1 MDFTISRRLS
11 SGRLYAY
18 YKKRFWFWDDT
29 RNIWTESHLMSQKY
43 EREHSARAALTPED
57 FMSDLTRFSPLDEYE
72 LDSVMVDALKNAIS
86 CKTVPIEPVKEE
98 SECKTN
104 PASSLNPAAAV
115 TMADPAAATASVT
128 ATPTTPAAADSCFL
142 PESMTPAFDYT
153 GLDGQTVEDL
163 HLAE

>member
-72 LDSVMVDALKNAIS
+72 LDSVMVDALKNAIP

-98 SECKTN
+98 SECPVSIPEEQRIGPRRACGFYFCYPFC
-104 PASSLNPAAAV
+104 PAHPSKRGWCTSRGPAYR
-115 TMADPAAATASVT
+115 SQ
-128 ATPTTPAAADSCFL
+128 F
-142 PESMTPAFDYT
+142 
-153 GLDGQTVEDL
+153 
-163 HLAE
+163 